1 MVGWE
6 DPKILFSPVAGYQN
20 ATLKNLALTNSGMNP
35 IFTPEQIRDL
45 AAHQSEESWFYDQI
59 IRTALQ
65 QNYNL
70 SVSGGSQNTTYM
82 VSMGY
87 YNQES
92 NYVGNKGFGLQ
103 RYNMRSNVSTE
114 IGRFKLTTILAYTR
128 NNSVTTTGSSLEVD
142 AARIPPYYYYKM
154 KADDGRYLLN
164 DVLSEFTPLANLE
177 AGGTNKYRNNYLNA
191 SATAEFKVMEGLKL
205 KGILG
210 ADIINDHRFTRQLM
224 IPYYSSETAT
234 TPQRYGNENRET
246 SDWNHATISHKDLNK
261 IWGMAGI
268 EAGATGTLK
277 WTVVSSRGINSVIA
291 KESRKL
297 TLTRLLGFAELPTQL
312 YITGDGSE
320 AGTNVDNALSCSSPE
335 QGVYEIFTK
344 LEAGKKYHFIDNK
357 NPAVAR
363 TFYIDNKEIKEG
375 TAEGTVAETAIY
387 RVILDFNIASVKFI
401 QVQKLG
407 LFFCPS
413 NAVIMDLSYKGKGI
427 WQGEGNIEFH
437 QESWSGLT

>member
-1 MVGWE
+1 M
-6 DPKILFSPVAGYQN
+6 KTKSNIII
-20 ATLKNLALTNSGMNP
+20 AL
-35 IFTPEQIRDL
+35 
-45 AAHQSEESWFYDQI
+45 
-59 IRTALQ
+59 
-65 QNYNL
+65 L
-70 SVSGGSQNTTYM
+70 SVLFISAACTSDM
-82 VSMGY
+82 EFKDV
-87 YNQES
+87 
-92 NYVGNKGFGLQ
+92 
-103 RYNMRSNVSTE
+103 
-114 IGRFKLTTILAYTR
+114 KLTPVNKLYAP
-128 NNSVTTTGSSLEVD
+128 VDGKGLELLKSSTASLFFEWEASKAEDSGAPLYEVIFD
-142 AARIPPYYYYKM
+142 KENGDFSNPVYRIV
-154 KADDGRYLLN
+154 AD
-164 DVLSEFTPLANLE
+164 EM
-177 AGGTNKYRNNYLNA
+177 GTQ
-191 SATAEFKVMEGLKL
+191 S
-205 KGILG
+205 
-210 ADIINDHRFTRQLM
+210 
-224 IPYYSSETAT
+224 
-234 TPQRYGNENRET
+234 
-246 SDWNHATISHKDLNK
+246 HATISHKDLNK

-277 WTVVSSRGINSVIA
+277 WTVVSSRGINSVTA

-427 WQGEGNIEFH
+427 WQGEGKIEFH
-437 QESWSGLT
+437 QESWGRDERYKFQMEISEDGAASIVHWGPTNASLDSRPGANESQAYYNMAQYGASQWDNKWKFAGEMDGAQVRITIYFNSDKGVYTHTVEKL